1 MFLSYLMMRVN
12 IKQQR
17 WDHANS
23 LLTTDISLERK
34 KKKPPP
40 PPNSFIFHKRMHFF
54 CNKLFKSLYI
64 KLIKQLK
71 PQL

>member
-34 KKKPPP
+34 KKNHHHHQTPLYSTKECI
-40 PPNSFIFHKRMHFF
+40 SFAIN
-54 CNKLFKSLYI
+54 CLNLSILN
-64 KLIKQLK
+64 
-71 PQL
+71 

>member
-1 MFLSYLMMRVN
+1 MMRVN

-34 KKKPPP
+34 KKQQQNQTPLYSTKEGV
-40 PPNSFIFHKRMHFF
+40 SFAIN
-54 CNKLFKSLYI
+54 CLNLSILN
-64 KLIKQLK
+64 
-71 PQL
+71 